1 MSQVHTPY
9 HFVPLSKWIYMPD
22 WAHLVSHDVPFKDG
36 MSGVIDYTLTNATPL
51 CVGGEQKQQSGQPTL
66 VQWAKDPQGN
76 PVIPGSSLKGMIR
89 NVLEIASFGKFSGI
103 DNNHF
108 SYREVSSKSHYLTNV
123 IQKKQVTPAWL
134 KFNTQNQNWELT
146 TCQFAKVKHSKI
158 KECLGK
164 TIKNDDSAVNKYKT
178 LPLVK
183 TVNITTYIKEG
194 KQGKVTW
201 VDNIGDAGET
211 ANLIFC
217 NNRIKGLGQSKPDDY
232 EFSYCFYGNEQAVSV
247 ASEEINDK
255 ANKMFISHGE
265 EQIQHLINNQSD
277 KGIPVFALFEK
288 GQSKLHSLGLAK
300 MPRVLYNYS
309 AQDLADIHQ
318 TQARTSEHYFDMSEL
333 MLGTLRESGF
343 SLKSRVGFSD
353 GTLIKGQ
360 GIKVSNAVTL
370 NGAKATFRGAY
381 LEQPNKSDYTDY
393 DNKNAK
399 LAGWKRYV
407 TQSQFSENKT
417 TNTNNNVKSQLE
429 LLNNNSQF
437 SGKIIFH
444 NLKPEELGA
453 LLWCISIGDET
464 QSKKQYHGLGHGKS
478 LGAGAVQLQIDNLII
493 QSNNGDSSSEN
504 NVENY
509 IKQFIS
515 HMNFQHSTDDKGWS
529 ESVQLKNFLAMTNM
543 EENKERDLSY
553 MELGDYKQVKNDKA
567 SLPPM
572 TDAGNAIPRSDGKIA
587 TGSLGFAKGR
597 LAQLFT
603 NEDADNTWVNSEKQ
617 KQIKLQQ
624 SLDFEAKKR
633 ERAVQ
638 EAKIAE
644 QMESMPEDMKNVV
657 ALQIGLEK
665 AAKVEDK
672 REFNPTVDNLL
683 NEFVNNQLS
692 NEAAQNLYTIVS
704 NKKLCEYL
712 NISNKKKLKPRKEQL
727 LALISAYQLVVK
739 S

>member
-1 MSQVHTPY
+1 
-9 HFVPLSKWIYMPD
+9 MPD
-22 WAHLVSHDVPFKDG
+22 WAHLVSHDVPFKSG
-36 MSGVIDYTLTNATPL
+36 ISGVIDYTLTNATPL
-51 CVGGEQKQQSGQPTL
+51 CVGGEQKQQPGQPTI

-108 SYREVSSKSHYLTNV
+108 SYRDVSKKSHYLTNV
-123 IQKKQVTPAWL
+123 IKKKQVTSAWL

-158 KECLGK
+158 KEYLGK
-164 TIKNDDSAVNKYKT
+164 TIKNNDSAVNKYKT
-178 LPLVK
+178 HPLVK

-201 VDNIGDAGET
+201 VDNIGDAGKT

-217 NNRIKGLGQSKPDDY
+217 NNRIKGAGQNKPDDY
-232 EFSYCFYGNEQAVSV
+232 EFSYCFFGSEQKVSV
-247 ASEEINDK
+247 SANEINDK
-255 ANKMFISHGE
+255 ANKMFISHDE
-265 EQIQHLINNQSD
+265 EQIQYLINNQSD
-277 KGIPVFALFEK
+277 KGIPVFALFEN

-300 MPRVLYNYS
+300 MPRVLYNHS
-309 AQDLADIHQ
+309 AQDLADNHQ

-343 SLKSRVGFSD
+343 SLKSRVSFSD
-353 GTLIKGQ
+353 GTLTKGQ
-360 GIKVSNAVTL
+360 GIQVSNAVTL
-370 NGAKATFRGAY
+370 NGPKATFCGAY
-381 LEQPNKSDYTDY
+381 LEQPNQSDCTDY

-407 TQSQFSENKT
+407 TQSQFTENKT
-417 TNTNNNVKSQLE
+417 TSTNNNIKSQLE

-453 LLWCISIGDET
+453 LLWCINLGDDT

-478 LGAGAVQLQIDNLII
+478 LGAGAVQLQINNLTI
-493 QSNNGDSSSEN
+493 QSNNGDNSSKN
-504 NVENY
+504 NAENY
-509 IKQFIS
+509 INQFIS

-529 ESVQLKNFLAMTNM
+529 ESIQLKNLLAMTSM

-553 MELGDYKQVKNDKA
+553 MELGDYKGVKNNKT

-572 TDAGNAIPRSDGKIA
+572 TIAENDIPRSDGKIA
-587 TGSLGFAKGR
+587 TGSLSFAKGR

-603 NEDADNTWVNSEKQ
+603 NEDTDNTWVNSEKQ
-617 KQIKLQQ
+617 KQMKLQQ
-624 SLDFEAKKR
+624 SLDFEAEKR
-633 ERAVQ
+633 ERAAQ
-638 EAKIAE
+638 ETKIAE

-657 ALQIGLEK
+657 SLQLSLER
-665 AAKVEDK
+665 ATTVENK
-672 REFNPTVDNLL
+672 RVFNSTVEHLL
-683 NEFVNNQLS
+683 NEFLNNQLS
-692 NEAAQNLYTIVS
+692 NEAAQNFYNVVS

-727 LALISAYQLVVK
+727 DALISAYQLVIK